1 MQEIEL
7 KALNI
12 GTFMNGMLS
21 VFCTLRKSIFEPDEY
36 VLEVT
41 LRNEGDKALR
51 NFLLTLAATPGFKF
65 KNNRDLFRVSQL
77 VESVSFLRTEQCK
90 TLQFEVKSLL
100 ESFDGTLSICATP
113 SKNSPASERLNVEM
127 CVAEELRISA

>member
-1 MQEIEL
+1 MQERDL
-7 KALNI
+7 QALNI
-12 GTFMNGMLS
+12 GAFLNGMLS

-51 NFLLTLAATPGFKF
+51 NFLLTLGATPGIKF

-77 VESVSFLRTEQCK
+77 VENVSFLRTEQSK
-90 TLQFEVKSLL
+90 TLQFELKSIV
-100 ESFDGTLSICATP
+100 ESFDGTLNISATP
-113 SKNSPASERLNVEM
+113 LKNSPASERLNVEM
-127 CVAEELRISA
+127 CLAEELRISA